1 MFGFKE
7 IKIDGQ
13 NIPPVPSDSWN
24 EIQVEHAPHFEQ
36 PPSPLP
42 QAQFLQLNENVRKIM

>member
-1 MFGFKE
+1 MIGFK
-7 IKIDGQ
+7 KKLRLFQNGQ

-42 QAQFLQLNENVRKIM
+42 QAQFL